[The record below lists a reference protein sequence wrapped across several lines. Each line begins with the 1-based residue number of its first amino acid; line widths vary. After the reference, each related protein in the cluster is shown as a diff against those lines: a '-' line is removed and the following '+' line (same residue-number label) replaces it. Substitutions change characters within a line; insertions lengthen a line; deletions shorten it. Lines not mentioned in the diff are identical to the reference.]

1 MLTHSEM
8 TNNSQEGAL
17 PMPTLEKTDGR
28 LPRSA
33 LRYRPTAADTITV
46 DEYVTG
52 VNIPALQVHRA
63 SRLRQPQAVDDA
75 AEQDDSDA
83 AQTGRESATATR
95 VRRAPAM
102 PKTLPHT
109 PRPQQTTRPRARLH
123 PLFFLGVGML
133 ATLALIAVLSIVTSW
148 FTTTLNDLRY
158 GRPRTFQIDAYVGH
172 NEAAGMP
179 SHFLAVNLHG
189 RIEIIEL
196 PGGDASHARIYIGP
210 QLYGAD
216 ADLIPVTLSFIDVN
230 GDHQPD
236 MIINFQGTQVVFIND
251 QGEFRPLRPEE
262 REGVERFLQQ
272 LLPSR

>member
-75 AEQDDSDA
+75 AEQDALDA
-83 AQTGRESATATR
+83 AQTGRGSATATR

-123 PLFFLGVGML
+123 PLFFLLGVVPVD
-133 ATLALIAVLSIVTSW
+133 ALQHLDRLCPDRGYSLVNASS
-148 FTTTLNDLRY
+148 
-158 GRPRTFQIDAYVGH
+158 GFQETGK
-172 NEAAGMP
+172 
-179 SHFLAVNLHG
+179 
-189 RIEIIEL
+189 
-196 PGGDASHARIYIGP
+196 
-210 QLYGAD
+210 
-216 ADLIPVTLSFIDVN
+216 
-230 GDHQPD
+230 
-236 MIINFQGTQVVFIND
+236 
-251 QGEFRPLRPEE
+251 
-262 REGVERFLQQ
+262 
-272 LLPSR
+272 